1 MTRALVRLIK
11 LRRALPGLAA
21 SNGTRFDRWHWR
33 LLACL
38 IVCCVGFS
46 NPGMAKSG
54 AANGQIKPDTKN
66 EKELAKILTA
76 PKIDSSQPM
85 LLQADEMVYDNE
97 NNRVTA
103 RGNVEIY
110 YGNYVLLADQVIYDR
125 NNNTL
130 AAKGNV
136 SIKDP
141 QGAVITADHMTLTD
155 DFRDGF
161 IDALKL
167 VTKDD
172 TRIAAET
179 ATREAG
185 NVTVFQ
191 NGWFTPCKP
200 CEDNPE
206 APPTWRIRASKII
219 HRKDEA
225 TITYRNAFFDFYGV
239 PVIWVPYFQMADPT
253 VKRKSGFLMPTYTND
268 SQLGNTVTV
277 PYYFALSDNYDFTFA
292 PTYTEKAGTLLQGQ
306 WRHQLANGAYNLNLM
321 GVFNP
326 QGDPATPAGEDFRGS
341 LDSTGKFY
349 LDPYYALGW
358 NVQADTDD
366 TFRRFYNIDNKFKT
380 DRVSQVYLEGLQD
393 RNYFS
398 TRLYNTGGLEFY
410 DTPVSEAWVL
420 PVVDYDYIVNQPI
433 LGGELSFDSN
443 LTSLTSH
450 GAPDSTRLTS
460 EVNWR
465 RQMIDGM
472 GQVYT
477 PFAQLRGDVY
487 DVNNFTDPSNNRPS
501 NGATALGN
509 AVAGIDY
516 RYPFVT
522 TTGSVTHV
530 LEPIGQIIARP
541 DSIGNQQAIPN
552 EDANSLVFDDTLLFD
567 IDKFSGYD
575 RIETGTRANVGA
587 QYTAQFYSGAYAR
600 AVFGESYQ
608 LAGQNE
614 FALSAP
620 GSGLATDRSDYVGG
634 LYVQAS
640 DNLAFIGQTRFD
652 QASWEIRRTDLGS
665 TVQYG
670 PAQLKME
677 YANVRDAPGLGQGDT
692 QQEIFTNGSLALTDN
707 WSLLGNIRFD
717 LETSRRVQD
726 GLGVRYQNDC
736 FALGVTY
743 LETNIKDL
751 DIQPDKT
758 FMVNFTLKDLGS
770 YAFKTD
776 AFGLAS
782 DVPNFGSPT
791 GVSAS
796 GVPN

>member
-1 MTRALVRLIK
+1 MTRIPVRLAK

-21 SNGTRFDRWHWR
+21 SNGIGFDRCLWR
-33 LLACL
+33 LLICL
-38 IVCCVGFS
+38 IVCCVGFAD
-46 NPGMAKSG
+46 PAMAAKGGYGSM
-54 AANGQIKPDTKN
+54 KPDTKGT
-66 EKELAKILTA
+66 KELAKILAA
-76 PKIDSSQPM
+76 PKVDSSQPM

-110 YGNYVLLADQVIYDR
+110 YGNYTLLADQVIYDR

-130 AAKGNV
+130 SAKGNV

-141 QGAVITADHMTLTD
+141 QGAIITADHMTLTD

-167 VTKDD
+167 VTKED

-206 APPTWRIRASKII
+206 QPPTWRIRATKII

-253 VKRKSGFLMPTYTND
+253 VKRKSGFLIPTYTND
-268 SQLGNTVTV
+268 SQLGSTVTV

-306 WRHQLANGAYNLNLM
+306 WRHQLANGAYNLNLY

-341 LDSTGKFY
+341 LDSLGKFA
-349 LDPYYALGW
+349 LDPYFALGW

-380 DRVSQVYLEGLQD
+380 DRVSQVYVEGLHD

-398 TRLYNTGGLEFY
+398 TRLYNTGGLELY

-433 LGGELSFDSN
+433 MGGELSFNSN

-465 RQMIDGM
+465 RQMIDGI

-487 DVNNFTDPSNNRPS
+487 DVSNFTDPSNNLPS
-501 NGATALGN
+501 NGTTALGN

-516 RYPFVT
+516 RYPFVA
-522 TTGSVTHV
+522 TTGTITHV

-541 DSIGNQQAIPN
+541 NSIGNQQAIPN

-608 LAGQNE
+608 LAGANE

-620 GSGLATDRSDYVGG
+620 GSGLDTDRSDYVSG
-634 LYVQAS
+634 LYIQATT
-640 DNLAFIGQTRFD
+640 NLSVSGQTRFD
-652 QASWEIRRTDLGS
+652 QASWEIRRTDLG
-665 TVQYG
+665 TTAQYG
-670 PAQLKME
+670 PAQLRMD
-677 YANVRDAPGLGQGDT
+677 YADVKNAPGLGQGNT
-692 QQEIFTNGSLALTDN
+692 QQEIYTIGSLALTDT
-707 WSLLGNIRFD
+707 WSLIGNARFD
-717 LETSRRVQD
+717 LELSRWVQD
-726 GLGVRYQNDC
+726 GVGLQYQNDC
-736 FALGVTY
+736 FTLGVTY
-743 LETNIKDL
+743 LETNVKDL
-751 DIQPDKT
+751 DIQPDTT
-758 FMVNFTLKDLGS
+758 FMVNFSLKDLGS
-770 YAFKTD
+770 YSFKTN
-776 AFGLAS
+776 AFGLAG
-782 DVPNFGSPT
+782 DLPY
-791 GVSAS
+791 
-796 GVPN
+796 